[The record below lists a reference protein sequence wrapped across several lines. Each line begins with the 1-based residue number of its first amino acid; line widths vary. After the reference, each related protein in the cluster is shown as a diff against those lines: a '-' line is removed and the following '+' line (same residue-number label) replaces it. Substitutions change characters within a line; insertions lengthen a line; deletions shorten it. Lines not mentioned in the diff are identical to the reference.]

1 MRRFTSASFVWVP
14 CALSVLLITW
24 QTMCADQSNGPSH
37 VKIRQ
42 IDSGYQMTIDGKP
55 FYIKGAGLDGGSPEK
70 LHVHGGNSFRTWSV
84 PRRAESAKALL
95 DRAWTNGLFVSMGL
109 DVAHERHGF
118 DYNTTNAVARQ
129 FASLTA
135 QVTALKDHPAL
146 LSWVIG
152 NELNFDKN
160 PRVWD
165 AVNDLSRKIHQI
177 DPNHPTT

>member
-1 MRRFTSASFVWVP
+1 
-14 CALSVLLITW
+14 
-24 QTMCADQSNGPSH
+24 
-37 VKIRQ
+37 
-42 IDSGYQMTIDGKP
+42 
-55 FYIKGAGLDGGSPEK
+55 
-70 LHVHGGNSFRTWSV
+70 FRTWSV

-95 DRAWTNGLFVSMGL
+95 DRAWTNGLLVSMGL

-118 DYNTTNAVARQ
+118 DYNNTNAVARQ

-135 QVTALKDHPAL
+135 QVAASKDHPAL

-177 DPNHPTT
+177 DPNHPTTTALAGFNKDVLAMVQTRAPDLDFVCFQMYSDIVQLPRLLAESHWTKPYIVSE